1 MGELAVLDERGTVEI
16 LVTGMTCASCVRR
29 VEKALDKVE
38 GVSEASVNLATEK
51 ARVSFDPK
59 VATPEGMRSAVEKAG
74 YGVRET
80 PAAAPTPQALD
91 AATDDGEMLLPVEGM
106 TCASCVRRVEKAL
119 LKVPGV
125 ESATVNLATEK
136 AKVSYDSA
144 SGPVTTDDLR
154 AAVEK
159 AGYKVG
165 EVTERREA
173 SSVGGAGASRAD
185 AGAGVDAR
193 ERERERELSDLKR
206 KWVVSLVLGVVM
218 MVEMYLPFGPG
229 MEIMAPLL
237 LIQATVVQL
246 DRKSTRLNSSHA
258 NISYAVFC

>member
-165 EVTERREA
+165 EVAERREA
-173 SSVGGAGASRAD
+173 SSAGGA
-185 AGAGVDAR
+185 DAR
-193 ERERERELSDLKR
+193 ERERGKELSDLER

-237 LIQATVVQL
+237 LIQATVVQFWAG
-246 DRKSTRLNSSHA
+246 STFYKTAWAAAKRSEEHTSELQ
-258 NISYAVFC
+258 